1 MKAPFCIAVCV
12 ALAGCMTLSGT
23 YTVVARDP
31 NTGVDLPGPRVI
43 AEGSV
48 IYIARNA
55 LCIRNPKAHIVI
67 TDPKTEEELKSESPY
82 KCP

>member
-1 MKAPFCIAVCV
+1 MKAPFCIVACV
-12 ALAGCMTLSGT
+12 ALAGCVTLSGT

-43 AEGSV
+43 AEGSK

-67 TDPKTEEELKSESPY
+67 TDTKTGEELKSESPY